1 MQSKYSNLIEL
12 MKECIKDREEI
23 LLTSYNTK
31 PLENKLK
38 KAETK

>member
-12 MKECIKDREEI
+12 MKECIKNGEEI
-23 LLTSYNTK
+23 LLTGYDTK
-31 PLENKLK
+31 PLENKLN